1 MRMLTNSS
9 NNRRAAASRSVGRL
23 LAALAL
29 ALLALG
35 QGPLA
40 QQQAQQQNPN
50 DPLTFTLTTDV
61 NIVSVDVVV
70 RDRQG
75 NVVRGLTEKD
85 FQILEDG
92 KPQVIETFSFQ
103 EIATDAEPST
113 DEIALLENLEEKL
126 RAEAQRAATATADVV
141 VAGGQTP
148 DALRGRRMFVLLF
161 DVSSMQPED
170 VQRAVEQSMTF
181 VDTELQPADL
191 VAVVSIG
198 SRLNVLSDFTSSREN
213 LLAGL
218 QALAYQEGTDIDLS
232 ALISTVASDADAAA
246 AETASGDASGFE
258 EFNNDVRLR
267 AIKTLCETLMPIQ
280 QRKAVLYFS
289 AGMRRSGDD
298 NQIELRNATNACS
311 RANTNIY
318 PADARGLQA
327 VVAGGGATQRS
338 SGGQGLFTGANAT
351 RGFSQLSAS
360 QETLTT
366 LAADTGGRAFTDSND
381 FSAAFARVQR
391 DLADYYLL
399 GYSST
404 NPARDGGFRRIQVR
418 VTRKDL
424 QSVNVEARP
433 GYYAG
438 RSFANTNRRDR
449 EAQLDDQLAAAVS
462 STDVPM
468 VLGTGWFRQN
478 KDRFY
483 VPIVM
488 AVPGSSVPVAT
499 NAKTVSL
506 DVKGEVYDEQGRRVG
521 GIRDTLEVP
530 AAEGA
535 ETLAGR
541 QVVYQSGVSLP
552 PGRFSVKVVV
562 RENTGGAVGSFE
574 SLIVIPQLSG
584 NEMRVSSVVMSTQ
597 LQPVTGRNNDNPL
610 VRDGA
615 QLLPNLTRVVGRNQK
630 IYFHYEVYDPT
641 LVDQAPHLRTNL
653 AFYRNNIK
661 VSETPVVE
669 RVTIDD
675 TGRRAVVFQFEVD
688 ASAFRPGQYTC
699 QINVI
704 DAAGSQVAFPRLSFV
719 VLD

>member
-1 MRMLTNSS
+1 MNGSPSRH
-9 NNRRAAASRSVGRL
+9 ASRPRSAGRL

-29 ALLALG
+29 TLLALG

-40 QQQAQQQNPN
+40 QEAQQQNPD
-50 DPLTFTLTTDV
+50 DPLTFTLVTDV

-75 NVVRGLTEKD
+75 NVVRGLTPKD

-92 KPQVIETFSFQ
+92 KPQVLEAFSFQ
-103 EIATDAEPST
+103 EVIADAAPTTDQ
-113 DEIALLENLEEKL
+113 IALLENLEEKV

-141 VAGGQTP
+141 VSGAQTP
-148 DALRGRRMFVLLF
+148 DSLRGRRMFVLLF
-161 DVSSMQPED
+161 DTSSMQPED
-170 VQRAVEQSMTF
+170 VQRAVEQSMKF
-181 VDTELQPADL
+181 VETDLQPADL
-191 VAVVSIG
+191 MAVVSIG
-198 SRLNVLSDFTSSREN
+198 SRLTVLTDFTSNREEM
-213 LLAGL
+213 LAGL
-218 QALAYQEGTDIDLS
+218 QALAYQDGTDVDLS
-232 ALISTVASDADAAA
+232 ALVSTVASDAEAAA
-246 AETASGDASGFE
+246 AETASEASAFE

-298 NQIELRNATNACS
+298 NQIELRNATNACNK
-311 RANTNIY
+311 ANTMLY

-338 SGGQGLFTGANAT
+338 SGGQGLFTGANAS

-366 LAADTGGRAFTDSND
+366 LAADTGGRSFTDSND
-381 FSAAFARVQR
+381 FSSAFSRVQR
-391 DLADYYLL
+391 DLAAYYLL

-404 NPARDGGFRRIQVR
+404 NPARDGRFRRIQVR
-418 VTRKDL
+418 VTRSDL
-424 QSVNVEARP
+424 RDVNVEARS

-468 VLGTGWFRQN
+468 VLGTGWFRQT

-483 VPIVM
+483 VPIVLS
-488 AVPGSSVPVAT
+488 VPGSSVPVAID
-499 NAKTVSL
+499 AKTVSL
-506 DVKGEVYDEQGRRVG
+506 DVKGEVYDEQGRAVG
-521 GIRDTLEVP
+521 RIRETLEVP
-530 AAEGA
+530 SGGA

-541 QVVYQSGVSLP
+541 QIVYQSGVSLP
-552 PGRFSVKVVV
+552 AGRFSVKVVV
-562 RENTGGAVGSFE
+562 RENTGGAIGSFE
-574 SLIVIPQLSG
+574 SLIVIPQLPG
-584 NEMRVSSVVMSTQ
+584 NEMKVSSVVMSTQ
-597 LQPVTGRNNDNPL
+597 HQPMTGRNADNPL

-630 IYFHYEVYDPT
+630 IYFHYEVYDPA

-653 AFYRNNIK
+653 AFYRNGIK

-669 RVTIDD
+669 RATIDD
-675 TGRRAVVFQFEVD
+675 TGRRAVVFQFEVE

-704 DAAGSQVAFPRLSFV
+704 DAAGSQVAFPRLNFV

>member
-1 MRMLTNSS
+1 MRTSTNGLSS
-9 NNRRAAASRSVGRL
+9 RHASGPRSAPRL
-23 LAALAL
+23 IAALAL
-29 ALLALG
+29 ALMALG
-35 QGPLA
+35 QSPLA
-40 QQQAQQQNPN
+40 QQAQQQNPDN
-50 DPLTFTLTTDV
+50 PLSFTLTTDV

-75 NVVRGLTEKD
+75 NVVRGLTPKD

-92 KPQVIETFSFQ
+92 KPQVIEAFSFQ
-103 EIATDAEPST
+103 EVAVDATAPA
-113 DEIALLENLEEKL
+113 DEIALLENLEEKVI
-126 RAEAQRAATATADVV
+126 AEARRAATATADVV
-141 VAGGQTP
+141 VGGGQTP
-148 DALRGRRMFVLLF
+148 DSLRGRRMFVLLF

-170 VQRAVEQSMTF
+170 VQRAVEQSMEF
-181 VDTELQPADL
+181 VDTELEPADL
-191 VAVVSIG
+191 MAVVSIG
-198 SRLNVLSDFTSSREN
+198 SRLNVLSDFTSKRED

-218 QALAYQEGTDIDLS
+218 QALAYQDGTDVDLS
-232 ALISTVASDADAAA
+232 ALVATVASDAEAAA
-246 AETASGDASGFE
+246 AETASTEASAFE

-280 QRKAVLYFS
+280 QRKAVMYFS

-298 NQIELRNATNACS
+298 NQIELRNATNACNK
-311 RANTNIY
+311 ANTMIY

-338 SGGQGLFTGANAT
+338 SGGQGLFTGQNAM

-381 FSAAFARVQR
+381 FSGAFSRVQN
-391 DLADYYLL
+391 DLAAYYLL

-404 NPARDGGFRRIQVR
+404 NPARDGRFRRIQVR
-418 VTRKDL
+418 VTRSDL
-424 QSVNVEARP
+424 RDVNVEARN

-438 RSFANTNRRDR
+438 RSFANTSRRDR

-468 VLGTGWFRQN
+468 VLGTGWFRQT

-483 VPIVM
+483 VPIVL

-499 NAKTVSL
+499 NAKTASL
-506 DVKGEVYDEQGRRVG
+506 DVKGEVYDEQGRAVG
-521 GIRDTLEVP
+521 RIRETLEVP
-530 AAEGA
+530 SGGA

-574 SLIVIPQLSG
+574 SLIVIPQLTG
-584 NEMRVSSVVMSTQ
+584 NEMKVSSVVMSTQ
-597 LQPVTGRNNDNPL
+597 LQPMTGRNEGNPL

-630 IYFHYEVYDPT
+630 IYFHYEVYDPA
-641 LVDQAPHLRTNL
+641 LIDQAPHLRTNL

-669 RVTIDD
+669 RMTIDD

-704 DAAGSQVAFPRLSFV
+704 DAAGSQVAFPRLNFA
-719 VLD
+719 VLE